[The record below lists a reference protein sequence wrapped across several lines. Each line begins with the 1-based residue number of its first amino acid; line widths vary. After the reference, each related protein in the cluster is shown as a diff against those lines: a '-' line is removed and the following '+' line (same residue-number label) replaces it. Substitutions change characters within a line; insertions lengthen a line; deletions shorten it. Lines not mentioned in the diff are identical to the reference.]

1 MCVDETFRPLGRVP
15 TARYR
20 LGVSARRLLQL
31 VVGLALF
38 GLGSGLMVQS
48 DLGNPPWDVF
58 HEGLALS
65 SPFSIG
71 VAAIVT
77 SFGVLLLWIPL
88 RERPGLGTLANAV
101 LIGVFIDLTVLTV
114 QTPEPL
120 SGKIALMFGGVLLVG
135 IGSGLYIGVRLG
147 PGPRDGLMTGL
158 ARRGLSLRLART
170 GVEAVA
176 LAVGWTLGGTVGI
189 GTLVFALGIGPLVQV
204 FLPRFDMGGA
214 TPDRSPSGTI
224 GR

>member
-1 MCVDETFRPLGRVP
+1 MATV
-15 TARYR
+15 A
-20 LGVSARRLLQL
+20 GVSARRVVQLL
-31 VVGLALF
+31 VGLAAF

-48 DLGNPPWDVF
+48 ELGNPPWDVF
-58 HEGLALS
+58 HQGVSLVTPL
-65 SPFSIG
+65 SIG

-88 RERPGLGTLANAV
+88 RERPGPGTLANAV

-114 QTPEPL
+114 DTPRHIA
-120 SGKIALMFGGVLLVG
+120 GRIALMAVGVVLVG

-158 ARRGLSLRLART
+158 ANRGLSLRVART
-170 GVEAVA
+170 GIEATAMV
-176 LAVGWTLGGTVGI
+176 VGWLLGGTVGI
-189 GTLVFALGIGPLVQV
+189 GTLVFALGIGPLVHV
-204 FLPRFDMGGA
+204 FLPRFDLGPTA
-214 TPDRSPSGTI
+214 RLWRPTGTI

>member
-1 MCVDETFRPLGRVP
+1 MHT
-15 TARYR
+15 
-20 LGVSARRLLQL
+20 RRLSQL
-31 VVGLALF
+31 VLGLAVF
-38 GLGSGLMVQS
+38 GFGSGLMVQS

-58 HEGLALS
+58 HEGFAVS

-71 VAAIVT
+71 VAAIIT
-77 SFGVLLLWIPL
+77 SFAVLLLWIPL

-101 LIGVFIDLTVLTV
+101 LIGVFIDLTVITID
-114 QTPEPL
+114 TPSRL
-120 SGKIALMFGGVLLVG
+120 LLQVALMIGGVVLVG

-158 ARRGLSLRLART
+158 AKRGISLRLART

-176 LAVGWTLGGTVGI
+176 MLVGWMLGGTVGV

-204 FLPRFDMGGA
+204 FLPRFDMGSASPQPGA
-214 TPDRSPSGTI
+214 NSTI

>member
-1 MCVDETFRPLGRVP
+1 VHT
-15 TARYR
+15 
-20 LGVSARRLLQL
+20 RRLLQL
-31 VVGLALF
+31 VLGLAVF
-38 GLGSGLMVQS
+38 GFGSGLMVQS

-58 HEGLALS
+58 HEGFALS

-71 VAAIVT
+71 VAAIIT
-77 SFGVLLLWIPL
+77 SFAVLLLWIPL

-101 LIGVFIDLTVLTV
+101 LIGVFIDVTVLTV
-114 QTPEPL
+114 DTPERL
-120 SGKIALMFGGVLLVG
+120 LLQVALMIAGVLLVG

-147 PGPRDGLMTGL
+147 PGPRDGLMTGI
-158 ARRGLSLRLART
+158 AKRGFSLRLART

-176 LAVGWTLGGTVGI
+176 MLVGWMLGGTVGV

-204 FLPRFDMGGA
+204 FLPRFDLGVA
-214 TPDRSPSGTI
+214 TPQPSPSGTI

>member
-1 MCVDETFRPLGRVP
+1 MVL
-15 TARYR
+15 
-20 LGVSARRLLQL
+20 
-31 VVGLALF
+31 GLAVF
-38 GLGSGLMVQS
+38 GFGSGLMVQS

-58 HEGLALS
+58 HEGFAVS

-71 VAAIVT
+71 VAAIIT
-77 SFGVLLLWIPL
+77 SFAVLLLWIPL

-101 LIGVFIDLTVLTV
+101 LIGVFIDLTVITID
-114 QTPEPL
+114 TPSRL
-120 SGKIALMFGGVLLVG
+120 LLQVALMIGGVVLVG

-158 ARRGLSLRLART
+158 AKRGISLRLART

-176 LAVGWTLGGTVGI
+176 MLVGWMLGGTVGV

-204 FLPRFDMGGA
+204 FLPRFDMGSASPQPGA
-214 TPDRSPSGTI
+214 NSTI

>member
-1 MCVDETFRPLGRVP
+1 MVL
-15 TARYR
+15 
-20 LGVSARRLLQL
+20 
-31 VVGLALF
+31 GLAVF
-38 GLGSGLMVQS
+38 GFGSGLMVQS

-58 HEGLALS
+58 HEDFAVS

-71 VAAIVT
+71 VAAIIT
-77 SFGVLLLWIPL
+77 SFAVLLLWIPL

-101 LIGVFIDLTVLTV
+101 LIGVFIDLTVITID
-114 QTPEPL
+114 TPSRL
-120 SGKIALMFGGVLLVG
+120 LLQVALMIGGVVLVG

-158 ARRGLSLRLART
+158 AKRGISLRLART

-176 LAVGWTLGGTVGI
+176 MLVGWMLGGTVGV

-204 FLPRFDMGGA
+204 FLPRFDMGSASPQPGA
-214 TPDRSPSGTI
+214 NSTI

>member
-1 MCVDETFRPLGRVP
+1 MGRCDPPRGFRFP
-15 TARYR
+15 RYR
-20 LGVSARRLLQL
+20 LGVSTRRLLQL

-58 HEGLALS
+58 HEGFSLS
-65 SPFSIG
+65 SPLSIG

-88 RERPGLGTLANAV
+88 RERPGVGTLANAV
-101 LIGVFIDLTVLTV
+101 LIGVFIDLTVLAV
-114 QTPEPL
+114 ETPDRLWPR
-120 SGKIALMFGGVLLVG
+120 IALMLVGVLLVG

-170 GVEAVA
+170 GVEAAA
-176 LAVGWTLGGTVGI
+176 LAVGWALGGTVGV

-204 FLPRFDMGGA
+204 FLPRFDMGDA
-214 TPDRSPSGTI
+214 APNRRSSGTI

>member
-1 MCVDETFRPLGRVP
+1 MVL
-15 TARYR
+15 
-20 LGVSARRLLQL
+20 
-31 VVGLALF
+31 GLAVF
-38 GLGSGLMVQS
+38 GFGSGLMVQS
-48 DLGNPPWDVF
+48 DLGNPAWDVF
-58 HEGLALS
+58 HEGFAVS

-71 VAAIVT
+71 VAAIIT
-77 SFGVLLLWIPL
+77 SFAVLLLWIPL

-101 LIGVFIDLTVLTV
+101 LIGVFIDLTVITID
-114 QTPEPL
+114 TPSRL
-120 SGKIALMFGGVLLVG
+120 LLQVALMIGGVVLVG

-158 ARRGLSLRLART
+158 AKRGISLRLART

-176 LAVGWTLGGTVGI
+176 MLVGWMLGGTVGV

-204 FLPRFDMGGA
+204 FLPRFDMGSASPQPGA
-214 TPDRSPSGTI
+214 NSTI

>member
-1 MCVDETFRPLGRVP
+1 
-15 TARYR
+15 
-20 LGVSARRLLQL
+20 
-31 VVGLALF
+31 
-38 GLGSGLMVQS
+38 MVQS

-58 HEGLALS
+58 HEGFAVS

-71 VAAIVT
+71 VAAIIT
-77 SFGVLLLWIPL
+77 SFAVLLLWIPL

-101 LIGVFIDLTVLTV
+101 LIGVFIDLTVITID
-114 QTPEPL
+114 TPSRL
-120 SGKIALMFGGVLLVG
+120 LLQVALMIGGVVLVG

-158 ARRGLSLRLART
+158 AKRGISLRLART

-176 LAVGWTLGGTVGI
+176 MLVGWMLGGTVGV

-204 FLPRFDMGGA
+204 FLPRFDMGSASPQPGA
-214 TPDRSPSGTI
+214 NSTI

>member
-1 MCVDETFRPLGRVP
+1 MHT
-15 TARYR
+15 
-20 LGVSARRLLQL
+20 RRLSQL
-31 VVGLALF
+31 VLGLAVF
-38 GLGSGLMVQS
+38 GFGSGLMVQS

-58 HEGLALS
+58 HEGFAVS

-71 VAAIVT
+71 VAAIIT
-77 SFGVLLLWIPL
+77 SFAVLLLWIPL

-101 LIGVFIDLTVLTV
+101 LIGVFIDLTVITID
-114 QTPEPL
+114 TPSRL
-120 SGKIALMFGGVLLVG
+120 LLQIALMIGGVVLVG

-158 ARRGLSLRLART
+158 AKRGISLRLART

-176 LAVGWTLGGTVGI
+176 MLVGWMLGGTVGV

-204 FLPRFDMGGA
+204 FLPRFDMGSASPQPGA
-214 TPDRSPSGTI
+214 NSTI